1 MTTWSDL
8 TTALKRLQTPLLK
21 VIKGRISFK
30 WMGEQ
35 ESDTPLSSNER
46 VPLLEARHTLD
57 EKCKLQTCLLWEF
70 DYEYCLKY
78 KLNTCYFLNA
88 HFKRLVNSIPKNNSV
103 LEMLPTNCQYPW
115 MPKALLC
122 LSGAILHL
130 EEDPSISKGRDIWSL
145 SAHKKIHS
153 DCVHLGLLCLLLF
166 HYCKSIGLNSRD
178 KLHNNLLL

>member
-8 TTALKRLQTPLLK
+8 TTALKRLLQTLLK

-46 VPLLEARHTLD
+46 VPLGIQMKNANFRHAYYKNLTMNT
-57 EKCKLQTCLLWEF
+57 EIQA
-70 DYEYCLKY
+70 EYIL
-78 KLNTCYFLNA
+78 LNA
-88 HFKRLVNSIPKNNSV
+88 HFKRLVNSIAKNNSG
-103 LEMLPTNCQYPW
+103 LEMLSM

-130 EEDPSISKGRDIWSL
+130 EEDPSLFQKAEISEVSV
-145 SAHKKIHS
+145 HQIHS
-153 DCVHLGLLCLLLF
+153 DCVHLGLLCLILLF
-166 HYCKSIGLNSRD
+166 PYCKSIGLNSRD
-178 KLHNNLLL
+178 KLHNNLLYFFSL

>member
-88 HFKRLVNSIPKNNSV
+88 DFKRLVNSIPKNNSV

-115 MPKALLC
+115 CQRLYFVCQVLYC
-122 LSGAILHL
+122 
-130 EEDPSISKGRDIWSL
+130 IW
-145 SAHKKIHS
+145 KRI
-153 DCVHLGLLCLLLF
+153 LLF
-166 HYCKSIGLNSRD
+166 QKAEISEVSVHIRRSIQIVCI
-178 KLHNNLLL
+178 